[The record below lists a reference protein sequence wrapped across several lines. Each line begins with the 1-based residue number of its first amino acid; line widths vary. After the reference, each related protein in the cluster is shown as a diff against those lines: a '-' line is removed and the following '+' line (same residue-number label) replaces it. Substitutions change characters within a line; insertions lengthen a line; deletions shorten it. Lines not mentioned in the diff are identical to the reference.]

1 MKNRIAAV
9 VIFLHVTGCALS
21 SDEEYIGCLQAANT
35 VGSLALVPAGAAA
48 AVIAAGGVGAVSALT
63 LCNEAE
69 ITTAPNSLVANVPGD
84 LSQQEAPTA
93 PLQAPKPVPSS
104 EPVVVAMPITTVTSF
119 VFDSRRLQFDVD
131 SADITDGSEVTLAPV
146 VTLLRDYPQISI
158 EITGHTCWLGSDEY
172 NLALSEKRADAVADY
187 LVGRGIDAKRLF
199 VKGAGESEPLES
211 NLTEAGR
218 RSNRRVEIVRR

>member
-1 MKNRIAAV
+1 
-9 VIFLHVTGCALS
+9 
-21 SDEEYIGCLQAANT
+21 
-35 VGSLALVPAGAAA
+35 VPAGAAA
-48 AVIAAGGVGAVSALT
+48 EVIAAGGVGAVSALT

-84 LSQQEAPTA
+84 LSQQEVPTA
-93 PLQAPKPVPSS
+93 PLQAPKPVPSL

-131 SADITDGSEVTLAPV
+131 SADITDGSEATLAPV

-187 LVGRGIDAKRLF
+187 LVGRGIDAQRLF
-199 VKGAGESEPLES
+199 VTGEGEFKPVES

>member
-1 MKNRIAAV
+1 MR
-9 VIFLHVTGCALS
+9 
-21 SDEEYIGCLQAANT
+21 CLQAANT
-35 VGSLALVPAGAAA
+35 VGSLALVPAGAAPE
-48 AVIAAGGVGAVSALT
+48 VIAAGGVGAASALA

-69 ITTAPNSLVANVPGD
+69 ITTAPNSLVAYVPGD
-84 LSQQEAPTA
+84 LSQQEVPTA
-93 PLQAPKPVPSS
+93 ALQAPKPAPSS

-131 SADITDGSEVTLAPV
+131 SADMTDGSEATLAPV

-172 NLALSEKRADAVADY
+172 NLALSKKRADAVADY
-187 LVGRGIDAKRLF
+187 LVGRGIGAQRLF
-199 VKGAGESEPLES
+199 VTGEGEFKPVES

>member
-1 MKNRIAAV
+1 MKNGIAAV

-48 AVIAAGGVGAVSALT
+48 EVIAAGGVGAASALT

-84 LSQQEAPTA
+84 LSQQEVPTA

-104 EPVVVAMPITTVTSF
+104 EPIVVAMPITTVTSF

>member
-1 MKNRIAAV
+1 MKNGIAAV

-48 AVIAAGGVGAVSALT
+48 EVIAAGGVGAVSALT

-84 LSQQEAPTA
+84 LSQQEVPTA

-104 EPVVVAMPITTVTSF
+104 EPIVVAMPITTVTSF

>member
-1 MKNRIAAV
+1 MKNGIAAV

-48 AVIAAGGVGAVSALT
+48 EVIAAGGVGAASALT

-84 LSQQEAPTA
+84 LSQQEVPTA

>member
-1 MKNRIAAV
+1 MR
-9 VIFLHVTGCALS
+9 
-21 SDEEYIGCLQAANT
+21 CLQAANT
-35 VGSLALVPAGAAA
+35 IGSLALVPAGAAA
-48 AVIAAGGVGAVSALT
+48 EGVGAASALA

-84 LSQQEAPTA
+84 LSQQEAPTAPTA

>member
-1 MKNRIAAV
+1 MKNGIAAV

-48 AVIAAGGVGAVSALT
+48 EVIAAGGLGAVSALT

-84 LSQQEAPTA
+84 LSQQEVPTA

>member
-1 MKNRIAAV
+1 MKNGIAAV

-48 AVIAAGGVGAVSALT
+48 EVIAAGGVGAASALT

>member
-1 MKNRIAAV
+1 MKNGIAAV

-21 SDEEYIGCLQAANT
+21 SDEEYMRCLQATNT
-35 VGSLALVPAGAAA
+35 VGSFAVVPAGAAA
-48 AVIAAGGVGAVSALT
+48 EVIAAGGVGAASALA

-84 LSQQEAPTA
+84 LSQQEVPTA

-104 EPVVVAMPITTVTSF
+104 EPEVVAMPITTVTSF

-187 LVGRGIDAKRLF
+187 LVGRGIDAQRLF
-199 VKGAGESEPLES
+199 VTGEGEFKPVES

>member
-1 MKNRIAAV
+1 MKNGIAAV

-48 AVIAAGGVGAVSALT
+48 EVIAAGGVGAASALT

-69 ITTAPNSLVANVPGD
+69 ITTAPNSLVASVPGD
-84 LSQQEAPTA
+84 LSQQEVPTA

-131 SADITDGSEVTLAPV
+131 SADITDGSEATLAPV

-187 LVGRGIDAKRLF
+187 LVGRGIDAQRLF
-199 VKGAGESEPLES
+199 VTGEGEFKPVES

>member
-1 MKNRIAAV
+1 MR
-9 VIFLHVTGCALS
+9 
-21 SDEEYIGCLQAANT
+21 CLQAANT

-48 AVIAAGGVGAVSALT
+48 EVIAAGGVGAASALT

-84 LSQQEAPTA
+84 LSQQEVPTA
-93 PLQAPKPVPSS
+93 PLQAPKPVPSL

-131 SADITDGSEVTLAPV
+131 SADITDGSEATLAPV

-218 RSNRRVEIVRR
+218 RSNRRVEIVGR

>member
-1 MKNRIAAV
+1 MR
-9 VIFLHVTGCALS
+9 
-21 SDEEYIGCLQAANT
+21 CLQAANT

-48 AVIAAGGVGAVSALT
+48 EVIAAGGVGAASALT

-84 LSQQEAPTA
+84 LSQQEVPTA

-104 EPVVVAMPITTVTSF
+104 EPEVVAMPITTVTSF

-131 SADITDGSEVTLAPV
+131 SADMTDGSEATLAPV
-146 VTLLRDYPQISI
+146 VALLRDYPQISI

>member
-1 MKNRIAAV
+1 MR
-9 VIFLHVTGCALS
+9 
-21 SDEEYIGCLQAANT
+21 CLQAANT

-48 AVIAAGGVGAVSALT
+48 EVIAAGGVGAASALT

-84 LSQQEAPTA
+84 LSQQEVPTA

-104 EPVVVAMPITTVTSF
+104 EPEVVAMPITTVTSF

-131 SADITDGSEVTLAPV
+131 SADITDGSEATLAPV

-172 NLALSEKRADAVADY
+172 NLVLSEKRADAVAVY

>member
-1 MKNRIAAV
+1 MR
-9 VIFLHVTGCALS
+9 
-21 SDEEYIGCLQAANT
+21 CLQAANT

-48 AVIAAGGVGAVSALT
+48 EVIAAGGVGAASALT

-84 LSQQEAPTA
+84 LSQQEVPTA

>member
-1 MKNRIAAV
+1 
-9 VIFLHVTGCALS
+9 
-21 SDEEYIGCLQAANT
+21 
-35 VGSLALVPAGAAA
+35 
-48 AVIAAGGVGAVSALT
+48 
-63 LCNEAE
+63 
-69 ITTAPNSLVANVPGD
+69 
-84 LSQQEAPTA
+84 
-93 PLQAPKPVPSS
+93 
-104 EPVVVAMPITTVTSF
+104 MPITTVTSF

-187 LVGRGIDAKRLF
+187 LVGRGIDAQRLF
-199 VKGAGESEPLES
+199 VTGEGEFKPVES

>member
-1 MKNRIAAV
+1 MKNGIAAV
-9 VIFLHVTGCALS
+9 VMFLLVTGCALS

-35 VGSLALVPAGAAA
+35 VGSLALVPADAAA
-48 AVIAAGGVGAVSALT
+48 EVIAAGGLGAVSALT

-131 SADITDGSEVTLAPV
+131 SADMTDGSEATLAPV

-187 LVGRGIDAKRLF
+187 LVGRGIDAQRLF
-199 VKGAGESEPLES
+199 VTGEGEFKPVES

>member
-1 MKNRIAAV
+1 MKNGIAAV

-48 AVIAAGGVGAVSALT
+48 EVIAAGGVGAASALT

-84 LSQQEAPTA
+84 LSQQEVPTA
-93 PLQAPKPVPSS
+93 PLQAPKPVTSL

-119 VFDSRRLQFDVD
+119 VFNSRRLQFEVD

>member
-1 MKNRIAAV
+1 MR
-9 VIFLHVTGCALS
+9 
-21 SDEEYIGCLQAANT
+21 CLQAANT
-35 VGSLALVPAGAAA
+35 VGSFAVVPADAAA
-48 AVIAAGGVGAVSALT
+48 EVIAAGGVGAASALT

-84 LSQQEAPTA
+84 LSQQEVPTA

-104 EPVVVAMPITTVTSF
+104 EPAVVAMPITTVTSF

>member
-1 MKNRIAAV
+1 MR
-9 VIFLHVTGCALS
+9 
-21 SDEEYIGCLQAANT
+21 CLQAANT
-35 VGSLALVPAGAAA
+35 IGSLALVPAGAAA
-48 AVIAAGGVGAVSALT
+48 EVIAAGGLGAVSALT

-84 LSQQEAPTA
+84 LSQQEVPTA

>member
-1 MKNRIAAV
+1 MKNGIAAV

-48 AVIAAGGVGAVSALT
+48 EVIAAGGLGAVSALT

-131 SADITDGSEVTLAPV
+131 SADMTDGSEATLAPV

>member
-1 MKNRIAAV
+1 MR
-9 VIFLHVTGCALS
+9 
-21 SDEEYIGCLQAANT
+21 CLQAANT

-48 AVIAAGGVGAVSALT
+48 EVIAAGGVGAASALT

-84 LSQQEAPTA
+84 LSQQEVPTA

-104 EPVVVAMPITTVTSF
+104 EPEVVAMPITTVTSF

-172 NLALSEKRADAVADY
+172 NLVLSEKRADAVAVY

>member
-1 MKNRIAAV
+1 MR
-9 VIFLHVTGCALS
+9 
-21 SDEEYIGCLQAANT
+21 CLQAANT

-48 AVIAAGGVGAVSALT
+48 EVIAAGGVGAASALT

-84 LSQQEAPTA
+84 LSQQEVPTA

-104 EPVVVAMPITTVTSF
+104 EPEVVAMPITTVTSF

-172 NLALSEKRADAVADY
+172 NLVLSEKRADAVADY

>member
-1 MKNRIAAV
+1 MKNGIAAV

-48 AVIAAGGVGAVSALT
+48 EVIAAGGVGAVSALT

-84 LSQQEAPTA
+84 LSQQEVPTA

-104 EPVVVAMPITTVTSF
+104 EPEVVAMPITTVTSF

>member
-1 MKNRIAAV
+1 LKNGIAAV

-21 SDEEYIGCLQAANT
+21 SDEEYMRCLQAANT

-48 AVIAAGGVGAVSALT
+48 EVIAAGGVGAVSALT

-84 LSQQEAPTA
+84 LSQQEVPTA

-104 EPVVVAMPITTVTSF
+104 EPEVVAMPITTVTSF

-131 SADITDGSEVTLAPV
+131 SADITDGSEATLAPV

-187 LVGRGIDAKRLF
+187 LVGRGIDAQRLF
-199 VKGAGESEPLES
+199 VTGEGEFKPVES

>member
-1 MKNRIAAV
+1 MR
-9 VIFLHVTGCALS
+9 
-21 SDEEYIGCLQAANT
+21 CLQAANT

-48 AVIAAGGVGAVSALT
+48 EVIAAGGVGAASALA
-63 LCNEAE
+63 LCNVAE

-84 LSQQEAPTA
+84 LSQQEVPTA

-104 EPVVVAMPITTVTSF
+104 EPEVVAMPITTVTSF

-187 LVGRGIDAKRLF
+187 LVGRGIDAQRLF
-199 VKGAGESEPLES
+199 VTGEGEFKPVES

>member
-1 MKNRIAAV
+1 MKNGIAAV

-48 AVIAAGGVGAVSALT
+48 EVIAAGGVGAASALT

-84 LSQQEAPTA
+84 LSQQEVPTA

-104 EPVVVAMPITTVTSF
+104 EPIVVAMPITTVTSF

-131 SADITDGSEVTLAPV
+131 SADMTDGSEATLAPV

>member
-1 MKNRIAAV
+1 MR
-9 VIFLHVTGCALS
+9 
-21 SDEEYIGCLQAANT
+21 CLQAANT
-35 VGSLALVPAGAAA
+35 VGSLALVPAGAAPE
-48 AVIAAGGVGAVSALT
+48 VIAAGGVGAASALA

-69 ITTAPNSLVANVPGD
+69 ITTAPNSLVAYVPGD
-84 LSQQEAPTA
+84 LSQQEVPTA
-93 PLQAPKPVPSS
+93 ALQAPKPAPSS

-131 SADITDGSEVTLAPV
+131 SADMTDGSEATLAPV

-187 LVGRGIDAKRLF
+187 LVGRGIDAQRLF
-199 VKGAGESEPLES
+199 VTGEGEFKPVES

-218 RSNRRVEIVRR
+218 RSNRRVEMVRR

>member
-1 MKNRIAAV
+1 MR
-9 VIFLHVTGCALS
+9 
-21 SDEEYIGCLQAANT
+21 CLQAANT
-35 VGSLALVPAGAAA
+35 VGSLALVPADAAA
-48 AVIAAGGVGAVSALT
+48 EVIAAGGLGAVSALT

-84 LSQQEAPTA
+84 LSQQEVPTA

-104 EPVVVAMPITTVTSF
+104 EPAVVAMPITTVTSF

-131 SADITDGSEVTLAPV
+131 SADMTDGSEATLAPV

>member
-9 VIFLHVTGCALS
+9 VIFLNVTGCALS

-48 AVIAAGGVGAVSALT
+48 EVIAAGGLGAVSALT

-84 LSQQEAPTA
+84 LSQQEAPTV

>member
-1 MKNRIAAV
+1 MR
-9 VIFLHVTGCALS
+9 
-21 SDEEYIGCLQAANT
+21 CLQAANT

-48 AVIAAGGVGAVSALT
+48 EVIAAGGVGAASALT

-84 LSQQEAPTA
+84 LSQQEVPTA

-104 EPVVVAMPITTVTSF
+104 EPEVVAMPITTVTSF

>member
-1 MKNRIAAV
+1 MKNGIAAV

-21 SDEEYIGCLQAANT
+21 SDEEYIRCLQAANT

-48 AVIAAGGVGAVSALT
+48 EVIAAGGVGAASALT

-84 LSQQEAPTA
+84 LSQQEVPTA

>member
-1 MKNRIAAV
+1 LKNGIAAV

-21 SDEEYIGCLQAANT
+21 SDEEYMRCLQAANT

-48 AVIAAGGVGAVSALT
+48 EVIAAGGVGAASALA

-84 LSQQEAPTA
+84 LSQQEVPTA

-104 EPVVVAMPITTVTSF
+104 EPEVVAMPITTVTSF

-131 SADITDGSEVTLAPV
+131 SADITDGSEATLAPV

-187 LVGRGIDAKRLF
+187 LVGRGIDAQRLF
-199 VKGAGESEPLES
+199 VTGEGEFKPVES

>member
-1 MKNRIAAV
+1 MKNGIAAV

-48 AVIAAGGVGAVSALT
+48 EVIAAGGVGAVSALT

-84 LSQQEAPTA
+84 LSQQEVPTA

-104 EPVVVAMPITTVTSF
+104 EPEVVAMPITTVTSF

-187 LVGRGIDAKRLF
+187 LVGRGIDATRLF

>member
-1 MKNRIAAV
+1 MKNGIAAV

-48 AVIAAGGVGAVSALT
+48 EVIAAGGLGAVSALT

-84 LSQQEAPTA
+84 LSQQEVPTA

-104 EPVVVAMPITTVTSF
+104 EPAVVAMPITTVTSF

>member
-1 MKNRIAAV
+1 MKNGIAAV

-48 AVIAAGGVGAVSALT
+48 EVIAAGGVGAASALT

-172 NLALSEKRADAVADY
+172 NLVLSEKRADAVAVY

>member
-1 MKNRIAAV
+1 MKNGIAAV

-48 AVIAAGGVGAVSALT
+48 EVIAAGGVGAVSALT

-69 ITTAPNSLVANVPGD
+69 ITTAPNSLVAYVPGD
-84 LSQQEAPTA
+84 LSQQEVPTA

-104 EPVVVAMPITTVTSF
+104 EPIVVAMPITTVTSF

>member
-1 MKNRIAAV
+1 MSPSCEYRWITCPSA
-9 VIFLHVTGCALS
+9 GRCGGG
-21 SDEEYIGCLQAANT
+21 SDCC
-35 VGSLALVPAGAAA
+35 
-48 AVIAAGGVGAVSALT
+48 GGVGAASALT

-84 LSQQEAPTA
+84 LSQQEVPTA

-104 EPVVVAMPITTVTSF
+104 EPEVVAMPITTVTSF

>member
-1 MKNRIAAV
+1 MKNGIAAV

-21 SDEEYIGCLQAANT
+21 SDEEYMRCLQAANT

-48 AVIAAGGVGAVSALT
+48 EVIAAGGVGAASALT

-84 LSQQEAPTA
+84 LSQQEVPTA

-104 EPVVVAMPITTVTSF
+104 EPEVVAMPITTVTSF

-172 NLALSEKRADAVADY
+172 NLALSKKRADAVADY
-187 LVGRGIDAKRLF
+187 LVGRGIGAQRLF
-199 VKGAGESEPLES
+199 VTGEGEFKPVES
-211 NLTEAGR
+211 NLTEAER